1 MRQNTWTVKL
11 EKDPTTEE
19 LLLPIPTE
27 VLSQLGWSEGTDL
40 WWEFEDDKIVLKEI
54 TNETSEPE

>member
-1 MRQNTWTVKL
+1 MSQNTWTVKL

-27 VLSQLGWSEGTDL
+27 VLSQLGWSEGIDL

>member
-1 MRQNTWTVKL
+1 MNQTTWTVKL

>member
-1 MRQNTWTVKL
+1 MSQNTWTVKL

>member
-1 MRQNTWTVKL
+1 MNQNTWTVKL